1 MKPKSQERASVITLQ
16 AHPPE
21 RRRRRSAELLS
32 QLNGCCCCCCC
43 CLHSVGSLV
52 GAVVASVVAS
62 RGSAAS
68 PREAPIKF
76 PDDEIGGWVQ
86 EPPVRLPIKR
96 IYWGSVVAVAS
107 LVPLYMLL
115 QHVTP
120 MGPDGPMVEPL
131 FYLAIFLPL
140 VQLGA
145 SVLSAI
151 VLACFPYRY
160 QNGRAWALLGWITA
174 GTFIG
179 AVIGTLIM
187 ILAFFSISHG

>member
-21 RRRRRSAELLS
+21 RGRRRSNELLS

-43 CLHSVGSLV
+43 CLHSLGSLM
-52 GAVVASVVAS
+52 GAAWSSVAAS
-62 RGSAAS
+62 RGSATG

-86 EPPVRLPIKR
+86 NPPVQIPVRR
-96 IYWGSVVAVAS
+96 IYWGSVVAVSS
-107 LVPLYMLL
+107 LVSLFIMGGGQFSDSALGSLL
-115 QHVTP
+115 I
-120 MGPDGPMVEPL
+120 
-131 FYLAIFLPL
+131 LAIFLPL

-151 VLACFPYRY
+151 VLACFPPQY
-160 QNGRAWALLGWITA
+160 QTRKAWALLGWITA
-174 GTFIG
+174 GTFFG

-187 ILAFFSISHG
+187 VLLAIVLSAARR